1 MKFSLKPYLSNQWI
15 GKRLLLKSVV
25 SNLFTSIVAD
35 NWFKRSLVQIL
46 CIRLHWLKR
55 QGSKPY
61 LLPSWTFVQWFF
73 IVLFWRCSVL
83 RSFIR
88 KFNLVE
94 RLGLNFNPKKKRQ
107 TSTHFFLCNVISG
120 CPFSV
125 RRSVG
130 HHFSRALSAST
141 FSKLILKYRKN
152 SSFLFWPI
160 WLDLGNPALT
170 QSTVATQNGAKK
182 LWNSNLRRSTWIRY
196 IVLLLIDLV
205 KKKD

>member
-1 MKFSLKPYLSNQWI
+1 M
-15 GKRLLLKSVV
+15 
-25 SNLFTSIVAD
+25 NLCTNSSFLRDFSIVFFWR
-35 NWFKRSLVQIL
+35 NCGLIEKSRMKRYAKIQLGRK
-46 CIRLHWLKR
+46 IRLNLKEER
-55 QGSKPY
+55 QIATQSGF
-61 LLPSWTFVQWFF
+61 FV
-73 IVLFWRCSVL
+73 
-83 RSFIR
+83 
-88 KFNLVE
+88 
-94 RLGLNFNPKKKRQ
+94 
-107 TSTHFFLCNVISG
+107 NVIDG
-120 CPFSV
+120 YPFSV

-205 KKKD
+205 KKRLNTGFCHYCQPSLNLEFKYP